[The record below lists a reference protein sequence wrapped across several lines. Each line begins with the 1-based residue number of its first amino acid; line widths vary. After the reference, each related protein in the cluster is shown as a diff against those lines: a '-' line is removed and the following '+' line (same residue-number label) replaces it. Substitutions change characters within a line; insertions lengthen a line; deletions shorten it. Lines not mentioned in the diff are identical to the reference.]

1 MKLMDDNEFLESYL
15 SILEEIE
22 GKEGGDTTTDIPTGY
37 LGIVNTLGID
47 PADYP
52 NNPRGLAKAVAEKNI
67 QELKRIG
74 VNWDELPLSMKYNA
88 LDMQFN
94 FGSLNVKAQNY
105 LENLKAGNY
114 AGAINET
121 LDALSASDPRDG
133 KQRPVKGIAL
143 RRAKFYNLVASDI
156 GVPTITSVDAVN
168 QDNAQKSAKFTYGLD
183 DGNTIVKPFTV
194 MSLHSRSVPGLE
206 KVLGFEEEVDVK
218 PTGEPLPTSDL
229 EERGIAEQTKSA
241 FPTTGD
247 EQYLD
252 QEGPIRDTGTLVEP
266 EESRGILDRIKDFIS
281 PDTDEEKRLKEI
293 RAEEPE
299 TLDLPE
305 ELSEARDFSV
315 LRKMYQEKKFNEGGL
330 SLSEQ
335 MDTMQDPAVK
345 QAKRRAKEPT
355 TDKTDLEKLKD
366 VAKFG
371 AEFIPGVGEAMAVKR
386 VSDAI
391 DEKDYVGAGIETAA
405 GALGLIPV
413 VGDMAGKALR
423 TATKTL
429 RKDAK
434 LKVDNP
440 GYDPIYEKTYSEIKQ
455 EIADEAKDRALKR
468 GQTDTYESNIGTSDG
483 VTGSANQVKFKPEEL
498 KDIPGTMGEE
508 KFRSSGE
515 KLQRLKKSIKEEGYK
530 EDPIMIHVREDGQPF
545 IVEGNHRLA
554 EALESGRDSITADI
568 RYLRGAEEKEGLLDP
583 KNIFPNNLTK
593 QTDEVFSPP
602 LEIGVNEYNVK
613 NLDNPQLIK
622 NYTFDD
628 YNEVMMASNAGSTAG
643 SKAKNKKINVPVS
656 DGTEV
661 AVRLNLSSKIDPS
674 GPEAPFNRMQ
684 TIHPVRPKSKKPDY
698 SKSTS
703 YMNSVTV
710 ENGVFDVDQK
720 LRRNIAETGQKVPAA
735 GVQGK
740 ITSTRNVLEEG
751 GDDIVEISMNP
762 KQQHLFTDVSTGQAV
777 KSFDVATVLRDRV
790 YAKGVKYWKKSE
802 APEPL
807 PSTNNI
813 PINNE
818 VRYKFKQG
826 GAVPMKEQMSMFDDG
841 GLMDEGNTIDPISGN
856 DVPPGSTQEE
866 VRDDIPAQLSEGEF
880 VFPADV
886 VRYIGLE
893 KLMQM
898 RQQAKMGLQTMDDMG
913 QMGNS
918 EEAIMPDNLPFELT
932 DLDMDDDPVEMNT
945 GGVAGVSTVPSQVPA
960 TSFVQAPPP
969 ATTMPIPPTPTPTPA
984 PVPIAST
991 YTPPTQQAV
1000 PTFTPEQMK
1009 DVTYP
1014 GVLQT
1019 PEAAPKLIDIINPTT
1034 GEKRSI
1040 TYIPGV
1046 TEIPEGFV
1054 LASEYDAPDAQ
1065 ATSVT
1070 PTVGQ
1075 TSVRKDDDDGPSDKT
1090 KADMQRYKDADFY
1103 RDMLGLTD
1111 AKPFSDILGDDVP
1124 GTITATGY
1132 IIGDNG
1138 ERIDPITLEPVFFG
1152 KEGIK
1157 YALNPDDKP
1166 PLNIDLE
1173 GGINRKIKSLK
1184 DFRDE
1189 SSRLKRENQTK
1200 EAFDEYNKSVDF
1212 KDIKKDIDAQKA
1224 LKDKKE
1230 ADTKKLQQELSKKT
1244 EDKFKQTI
1252 AKEKKEKKDKPKKAP
1267 GVGSIKREKQSAQNF
1282 KDYFGLNEGGLAS
1295 RPKPKPK
1302 QMRSGGLASK
1312 N

>member
-94 FGSLNVKAQNY
+94 FGSLNVKAKNY
-105 LENLKAGNY
+105 LANLKAGNY
-114 AGAINET
+114 AVAINET

-183 DGNTIVKPFTV
+183 DGNSIVKPFTV
-194 MSLHSRSVPGLE
+194 MSLHSRSVPGFE

-218 PTGEPLPTSDL
+218 PTGEPLPETKLD
-229 EERGIAEQTKSA
+229 ERGIAEQTKSA
-241 FPTTGD
+241 FPATGD

-266 EESRGILDRIKDFIS
+266 EESRGILDRIKDFII
-281 PDTDEEKRLKEI
+281 PDTDEEKRLKKI

-315 LRKMYQEKKFNEGGL
+315 LRKMYQDKKFNEGGL

-335 MDTMQDPAVK
+335 MDTIQDPAVK

-413 VGDMAGKALR
+413 VGDMAGKGLR
-423 TATKTL
+423 VATKSFRKADTVDETVDTMTASGLNDADIKSWRKSKEEGGNATSEEFRKSLKGRNPILIELAEARKANEITAQEYREAADAFRPIRTVEKVPEPATTKEVVSALGKKSEKGVVGVNRNIPDGDKITARLDINAYTDYDVWIPTL
-429 RKDAK
+429 THPEKKTMYSPTVVLQDVSFIQPDDKAVGMALNVATGKAKAPFAVMEGNYRSISDSDAFEYAK
-434 LKVDNP
+434 QVFDDESWTQV
-440 GYDPIYEKTYSEIKQ
+440 GYDPTRRGFFYDRKT
-455 EIADEAKDRALKR
+455 
-468 GQTDTYESNIGTSDG
+468 
-483 VTGSANQVKFKPEEL
+483 
-498 KDIPGTMGEE
+498 
-508 KFRSSGE
+508 
-515 KLQRLKKSIKEEGYK
+515 
-530 EDPIMIHVREDGQPF
+530 
-545 IVEGNHRLA
+545 GNPVLN
-554 EALESGRDSITADI
+554 
-568 RYLRGAEEKEGLLDP
+568 AEEVVQVGHLVL
-583 KNIFPNNLTK
+583 
-593 QTDEVFSPP
+593 
-602 LEIGVNEYNVK
+602 
-613 NLDNPQLIK
+613 
-622 NYTFDD
+622 
-628 YNEVMMASNAGSTAG
+628 
-643 SKAKNKKINVPVS
+643 AKN
-656 DGTEV
+656 
-661 AVRLNLSSKIDPS
+661 
-674 GPEAPFNRMQ
+674 
-684 TIHPVRPKSKKPDY
+684 
-698 SKSTS
+698 
-703 YMNSVTV
+703 
-710 ENGVFDVDQK
+710 
-720 LRRNIAETGQKVPAA
+720 
-735 GVQGK
+735 
-740 ITSTRNVLEEG
+740 
-751 GDDIVEISMNP
+751 
-762 KQQHLFTDVSTGQAV
+762 AV
-777 KSFDVATVLRDRV
+777 KGNVEDFF
-790 YAKGVKYWKKSE
+790 YNK
-802 APEPL
+802 
-807 PSTNNI
+807 
-813 PINNE
+813 
-818 VRYKFKQG
+818 G

-918 EEAIMPDNLPFELT
+918 EEAVMPDNLPFELS

-984 PVPIAST
+984 PVPVAPT
-991 YTPPTQQAV
+991 YTPPTQQAPPIAPNYSELV
-1000 PTFTPEQMK
+1000 YKDVMSTPES
-1009 DVTYP
+1009 
-1014 GVLQT
+1014 
-1019 PEAAPKLIDIINPTT
+1019 APQLVEIINPTT

-1046 TEIPEGFV
+1046 TQLPEGFV
-1054 LASEYDAPDAQ
+1054 LASEYTAPETQ

-1070 PTVGQ
+1070 PVAGQ
-1075 TSVRKDDDDGPSDKT
+1075 AQTRDKDDGGPSDKT
-1090 KADMQRYKDADFY
+1090 KADMQRYEDASFY
-1103 RDMLGLTD
+1103 KEMLGLTD
-1111 AKPFSDILGDDVP
+1111 AKPFSDIFGDDVP

-1132 IIGDNG
+1132 IIGDNN

-1173 GGINRKIKSLK
+1173 GGINRKIQSLK

-1200 EAFDEYNKSVDF
+1200 EMADEYFATGEGKRLLDKAVKDKEEADAPPTRTPKQQAAMDAFNKQVAEARAIEKQKKEDK
-1212 KDIKKDIDAQKA
+1212 KDRDKKIKELEEETKQMTAYEGGIKK
-1224 LKDKKE
+1224 
-1230 ADTKKLQQELSKKT
+1230 
-1244 EDKFKQTI
+1244 
-1252 AKEKKEKKDKPKKAP
+1252 
-1267 GVGSIKREKQSAQNF
+1267 
-1282 KDYFGLNEGGLAS
+1282 GGLLTKT
-1295 RPKPKPK
+1295 KPKPK
-1302 QMRSGGLASK
+1302 QMRSGGLASR
-1312 N
+1312 